1 MSNKITTSDY
11 KKILLYYDLALPQN
25 KKDLKITAENILS
38 SKLCRCIKKVNKTYT
53 NEAKSIGI
61 CTKKV
66 INNKGFTRGK
76 FKCKNGRQIT
86 VKKNIKSITKKNKTI
101 RKK

>member
-11 KKILLYYDLALPQN
+11 KKILLFYDLALPQK
-25 KKDLKITAENILS
+25 KKDLKTTAENILS
-38 SKLCRCIKKVNKTYT
+38 SKLCRCIKKINKTYK

-61 CTKKV
+61 CTQKV

-76 FKCKNGRQIT
+76 FKCKNGSQIT
-86 VKKNIKSITKKNKTI
+86 LKKSNLKNKTM